1 MATPLA
7 RRLPRELKANI
18 GKYLGIFL
26 LMAVSITLVSGFLVA
41 ASSIERIID
50 GMRDTYLVEDGRFTT
65 NFEAS
70 EDALDAVESLGAT
83 VHKNFSHDLAL
94 TDAEGTLDATVRVH
108 ENRVGFDEAA
118 FVEGGAPQSAE
129 EIALDR
135 VFCAHNG
142 IEMGDTVQVAG
153 EAFIVSGIM
162 TLPDYAALMEK
173 NTDFVMN
180 GLTFSIAVVDADAFA
195 QLEGGSKD
203 FTYSFLLDDR
213 TMDLADRVELESDIV
228 ETLADHGAVVT
239 DLVDAESNQGIT
251 YPGDDVQ
258 GDQTMWEVLLFLI
271 IVIMAFVF
279 VVLTSATIDE
289 ESSIIGTL
297 LASGYRKRELVGH
310 YLALPCLVGLAA
322 AVVGNAL
329 GYTVLA
335 DPMKGLYYNSYSLP
349 PYEAFWNWRVF
360 LLTTVLPFALLMG
373 ITLVGLL
380 RKLRLTPLQFLRHET
395 SKTGARRGIRLPAR
409 LGFSARFR
417 LRVFL
422 RNLSHFATLFFG
434 IAFASLLL
442 LFGLCMMPTVTHY
455 ADSLRSDLVAEHQ
468 YTLKAPLE
476 IDASDEQRDAYRA
489 AQELADLENPESL
502 DPLDL
507 MTLMQRA
514 QLVNPNENPVNIRS
528 NSQSAIA
535 QAEKFAVAQVET
547 AHAFGGGM
555 ETVTVYGIEESSPY
569 WDSLDVGDG
578 KVVVGRGLAEKCGL
592 AVGEERSFDDPYR
605 GDTYQLA
612 PSSIREGATN
622 MAVYLSL
629 DDFNNLFGNAS
640 NYFNGYVSDEAIDF
654 DARYLASDLTPA
666 DMDKIGAQ
674 MQDSMGNM
682 VGLLVVVSALI
693 YLILMYLLTKT
704 VIDRSARAISYMK
717 VFGYRNSEINRLYL
731 RSITATVLV
740 SLIACLP
747 LIIGGLTLLFKVV
760 FMSYSGNIEIYAP
773 LDRLALEVLVGVIAY
788 AVIAFLHT
796 RRIKRVPLALALKVQ
811 E

>member
-7 RRLPRELKANI
+7 RRLPRELRANI

-50 GMRDTYLVEDGRFTT
+50 GMRDTYLIEDGRFTT

-70 EDALDAVESLGAT
+70 EEAIDAVEDLGAT
-83 VHKNFSHDLAL
+83 VHKNFSHDLTL
-94 TDAEGTLDATVRVH
+94 TNAEGTLNATVRVH

-118 FVEGGAPQSAE
+118 YVEGTAPKGTQ

-135 VFCAHNG
+135 VFCAHND
-142 IEMGDTVQVAG
+142 IEVGDTVQVG
-153 EAFIVSGIM
+153 GKPFTVSGIM

-180 GLTFSIAVVDADAFA
+180 GLTFSTAVVDTDAFA
-195 QLEGGSKD
+195 QLDGGSKE

-213 TMDLADRVELESDIV
+213 TMDLADRVEVESDIANV
-228 ETLADHGAVVT
+228 LADHGVVVT

-322 AVVGNAL
+322 AVVGNVL
-329 GYTVLA
+329 GYTVLT
-335 DPMKGLYYNSYSLP
+335 DPMKNLYYNSYSPP

-360 LLTTVLPFALLMG
+360 LLTTALPFVLLMS

-380 RKLRLTPLQFLRHET
+380 RKLRSTPLQFLRHEG
-395 SKTGARRGIRLPAR
+395 SKAGARRSVRLSAR
-409 LGFSARFR
+409 LGFTARFR

-442 LFGLCMMPTVTHY
+442 LFGLCMMPTVNHY
-455 ADSLRSDLVAEHQ
+455 ADSMRDDLVAEHQ

-489 AQELADLENPESL
+489 AQELADLEDPGSIS
-502 DPLDL
+502 PLDL
-507 MTLMQRA
+507 RDLMQKA
-514 QLVNPNENPVNIRS
+514 QLVDSDANAVNTRQ
-528 NSQSAIA
+528 NSQSAVD
-535 QAEKFAVAQVET
+535 QAEKFAAAQVET
-547 AHAFGGGM
+547 AHAFGGGV
-555 ETVTVYGIEESSPY
+555 ETVTVYGIEEDSRY
-569 WDSLDVGDG
+569 WSDLDVGEG
-578 KVVVGRGLAEKCGL
+578 KVVIGQGLAEKCGL
-592 AVGEERSFDDPYR
+592 SLGEERSFDDPYR
-605 GDTYQLA
+605 GDTYQLV
-612 PSSIREGATN
+612 PTSVRDGVTN

-629 DDFNNLFGNAS
+629 DDFNDLFGNDAD
-640 NYFNGYVSDEAIDF
+640 YFNGYVSDEALDF
-654 DARYLASDLTPA
+654 DTRYLASDLTPA

-674 MQDSMGNM
+674 MQDSMGDI
-682 VGLLVVVSALI
+682 VGLLVIVSALI

-704 VIDRSARAISYMK
+704 VIDHSARAISYMK
-717 VFGYRNSEINRLYL
+717 VFGYRDREINRLYL
-731 RSITATVLV
+731 RSITATVMV
-740 SLIACLP
+740 SLVACLP
-747 LIIGGLTLLFKVV
+747 LIIGGLALLFKVV

-773 LDRLALEVLVGVIAY
+773 LDRLALEVFVGMAAY